1 MNTFSKSILILLG
14 ALVMNVPSL
23 AGANL
28 DHLTGFSDTSYQ
40 AFSDEQTGHNYHVYV
55 RVPLNTKEKL
65 PTVYLLDGGNTFPML
80 TPYAKYMT
88 FTEELPPIITVGIS
102 YGTDDWK
109 KGNKRST
116 DFTLPAKDRADYG
129 GAEKFHRFLST
140 ELIPWVEQ
148 QFPSN
153 PKQRILFGHSIGGQ
167 FVIYNAM
174 FQPATFYGLI
184 ASNPA
189 IHNNADAFMVDV
201 DINQKPT
208 KLFVFQADGDDDR
221 YKLPRQQW
229 LNYWQNKPHHWLQK
243 TTTKEGHNHM
253 SSVPD
258 AFRYGLK
265 WLLTKQ
271 QNKTNDTN

>member
-1 MNTFSKSILILLG
+1 MNKSAYVIYLLFTQIFVGVVDAEMKHLIG
-14 ALVMNVPSL
+14 
-23 AGANL
+23 L
-28 DHLTGFSDTSYQ
+28 DNTSYQ
-40 AFSDEQTGHNYHVYV
+40 AMTDKETGHKYHIYV
-55 RVPLNTKEKL
+55 RVPPNTDEKL

-129 GAEKFHRFLST
+129 GAEKFHHFLST

-148 QFPSN
+148 KFPSN
-153 PKQRILFGHSIGGQ
+153 PQQRILFGHSIGGQ
-167 FVIYNAM
+167 FVFYNAM
-174 FQPATFYGLI
+174 FKPATFSGLI